1 MSNNCNDLSKSLAN
15 YQDDIQFDLIIIC
28 LCFLFRHSREWRYHI
43 EEKIWITRIPGPNQ
57 YEKNGTKERGT
68 FYYFDAQSWKRLS
81 KVFQIDPEKLDK
93 CPNLSAFMNINGQ
106 SV

>member
-1 MSNNCNDLSKSLAN
+1 MFVFNLFSFNS
-15 YQDDIQFDLIIIC
+15 
-28 LCFLFRHSREWRYHI
+28 FRHSREWRYHVD
-43 EEKIWITRIPGPNQ
+43 EKIWITRIPGINQ

-81 KVFQIDPEKLDK
+81 KVFQIDAEKLDK
-93 CPNLSAFMNINGQ
+93 CPNVSAFMNGK